1 VRDRRRPGRR
11 TWAPS
16 CLARI
21 VLVEDN
27 LRPNQHIGAEEA
39 RALARIVESE
49 EGSERSPT
57 DIARQ
62 CRNRRIPSFV
72 RRR

>member
-21 VLVEDN
+21 VVVEDN
-27 LRPNQHIGAEEA
+27 LRQTSISV
-39 RALARIVESE
+39 L
-49 EGSERSPT
+49 
-57 DIARQ
+57 
-62 CRNRRIPSFV
+62 RRPVPWPVSLNPKKAVSGVQPI
-72 RRR
+72 